1 MRKILLYGFL
11 IFVFSIGIGFYYS
24 SLWKKQNVLDEA
36 KIIQENKIQETSV
49 AEEKVAFDAELSLKK
64 YYNECGH
71 CFVNEVELPT
81 EFINLTKSEIED
93 LYSDWKVEKFSDK
106 EIILA
111 KNIDS
116 MCDEHYVLRLG
127 ESNVEIYKME
137 EFDDFR
143 LLKTT
148 NISREYLTDTD
159 IINLEEGIFVY
170 GTRNLNSALEDF
182 E

>member
-11 IFVFSIGIGFYYS
+11 IFIFSIGIGFYYS
-24 SLWKKQNVLDEA
+24 RLWKKQNMIDEA

-49 AEEKVAFDAELSLKK
+49 TEEKVAFNAELSLKK

-81 EFINLTKSEIED
+81 EFINLTRNEIEE
-93 LYSDWKVEKFSDK
+93 LYSDWRVEKFSDK
-106 EIILA
+106 EIVLA
-111 KNIDS
+111 QNIDS

-159 IINLEEGIFVY
+159 VINLEEGIFVY
-170 GTRNLNSALEDF
+170 GIRNLNSALEDF